1 MLIKACTETANI
13 GRYKCESI
21 NDIILANDPTTDN
34 SGGDVISGGRGDRHE
49 TGESGSGLHLDGPT
63 IYDYNHA
70 VEGPITEHGD
80 NQAVEGSSD
89 CQEKPSSQQCNRS
102 I

>member
-1 MLIKACTETANI
+1 MLTKTCAETANI

-21 NDIILANDPTTDN
+21 NDIILANDLAVGDICD
-34 SGGDVISGGRGDRHE
+34 DVISGGLGDRHE

-63 IYDYNHA
+63 KYGNNHA
-70 VEGPITEHGD
+70 VKDSIIEHGD
-80 NQAVEGSSD
+80 NRDVECSSD
-89 CQEKPSSQQCNRS
+89 CQENPSSQQCNRS